1 MDDVDIKYE
10 MHEEPQLTKI
20 NREGLLE
27 VARTIT
33 YTYRRESPD
42 KSFNGKT
49 LTCSAKMPEYEK
61 MQASA
66 VIEVE
71 CKIQHCF

>member
-1 MDDVDIKYE
+1 MDDIDIKYE
-10 MHEEPQLTKI
+10 MQEEPGLTKI
-20 NREGLLE
+20 NLEGLLK
-27 VARTIT
+27 VTRTIT
-33 YTYRRESPD
+33 YTYRKESPD

-71 CKIQHCF
+71 CKLQ